1 MFGLFQCFRENLFD
15 QNWIVVFNFHVSLE
29 RCHCVWKR
37 IFRSSLFPHAD
48 VLMYMEQKHLAQ
60 LLMKTSHKGSDNVFN
75 IYSVS
80 TTINKIILT
89 SDPFV
94 VLVI

>member
-1 MFGLFQCFRENLFD
+1 
-15 QNWIVVFNFHVSLE
+15 
-29 RCHCVWKR
+29 
-37 IFRSSLFPHAD
+37 
-48 VLMYMEQKHLAQ
+48 MEQKHLAQ

-94 VLVI
+94 VVVKCTCLCFSHVTVGAQLYEGHQCLDVRRAVKTNALMLLS

>member
-1 MFGLFQCFRENLFD
+1 
-15 QNWIVVFNFHVSLE
+15 
-29 RCHCVWKR
+29 
-37 IFRSSLFPHAD
+37 
-48 VLMYMEQKHLAQ
+48 MYMEQKHLAQ
-60 LLMKTSHKGSDNVFN
+60 LLMKTSHKGPDNVFN

-94 VLVI
+94 VVVK

>member
-1 MFGLFQCFRENLFD
+1 
-15 QNWIVVFNFHVSLE
+15 
-29 RCHCVWKR
+29 
-37 IFRSSLFPHAD
+37 
-48 VLMYMEQKHLAQ
+48 MYMEQKHLAQ

-94 VLVI
+94 VVVVK